1 MSAPTFATAEALDD
15 YLQGLNEQGHDAT
28 VALVDSRN
36 ILWLTY
42 GEEVS
47 GGGEW
52 MTCWLVDGD
61 PWDYAKD
68 HGPECETCGQTADR
82 IPLTEAN
89 YPVRLLHD
97 GRQAAS

>member
-1 MSAPTFATAEALDD
+1 MRTIFTDAEALDG
-15 YLQGLNEQGHDAT
+15 YLQGLNDMGHEAT
-28 VALVDSRN
+28 VALIDSRH

-68 HGPECETCGQTADR
+68 AGPECEMCGRTADR
-82 IPLTEAN
+82 IPLTSAN
-89 YPVRLLHD
+89 YPVQLLHD